1 MRLTIKSVLR
11 TMMMLGIA
19 AVIGVTVATS
29 ATCGVGLAHGTGTWC
44 ALPLS
49 WLIGF
54 PFAIIAALVFGL
66 PVAFLFWKLR
76 LTRCWQF
83 GTAGL
88 MCAIPF
94 WMELAA
100 PFTSVRWVQSG
111 FYDSLNYLGSG
122 LAGGVACWWICQRA
136 GIRDGNDALSPV
148 GLSRPLDF

>member
-11 TMMMLGIA
+11 TMLMLGIA

-44 ALPLS
+44 ALPLA

-76 LTRCWQF
+76 LTRCWQS
-83 GTAGL
+83 GTAGF

-94 WMELAA
+94 WIELAT
-100 PFTSVRWVQSG
+100 PFTSVRWAQSG

-122 LAGGVACWWICQRA
+122 LAGGVAYWWICQRA
-136 GIRDGNDALSPV
+136 GIRDGNDALSQV